1 MVISNRKKIRLKGNM
16 TTAFKY
22 MKFYVAEVISVL
34 LQKAEWTEDI
44 KGIKCW
50 LKCWLNKIK

>member
-1 MVISNRKKIRLKGNM
+1 MGFKMMSNKARLKDMVISNRKKIRLKGNM

-34 LQKAEWTEDI
+34 LQKAE
-44 KGIKCW
+44 
-50 LKCWLNKIK
+50 